1 MSRENVEIV
10 RELIDANRSD
20 DLESRIEAN
29 LALWDPSCE
38 YTSVT
43 AAVEPR
49 TYRGHDGIRR
59 YLGDLAERWAE
70 WRSEAEEVIDAGPDT
85 VLATIRFRATGK
97 HSGAP
102 IEARLG
108 VVFVLSD
115 GKLLRGR
122 TYQSRDEALEAV
134 GLRE

>member
-1 MSRENVEIV
+1 MAQENVAIA
-10 RELIDANRSD
+10 RQLIEAHRSD

-29 LALWDPSCE
+29 VALWDPSCE

-43 AAVEPR
+43 AAVEPH

-70 WRSEAEEVIDAGPDT
+70 WRSEAEEIIEAGPDT

-115 GKLLRGR
+115 GKLLRGH

-134 GLRE
+134 GLWE

>member
-10 RELIDANRSD
+10 RQIIEASHSD
-20 DLESRIEAN
+20 DLESRIEATV
-29 LALWDPSCE
+29 ALWDASCE

-43 AAVEPR
+43 AALEPN
-49 TYRGHDGIRR
+49 TYRGHDGLRR

-70 WRSEAEEVIDAGPDT
+70 WRSEVEEVIDAGPDT
-85 VLATIRFRATGK
+85 VVATMRFRATGK

-115 GKLLRGR
+115 GKLLRGH

-134 GLRE
+134 GLSE